1 LDDVGRNNDAMN
13 TIHQFAS
20 ITKNLSGTSAS
31 LNDLAHLY
39 KESAP
44 RTALDEAHIDLLIT
58 QANQMIQA
66 AEALKAIAYDPTPD
80 PDAP

>member
-1 LDDVGRNNDAMN
+1 MMN

-31 LNDLAHLY
+31 LNDLAYLY

-58 QANQMIQA
+58 QAQGMIQA
-66 AEALKAIAYDPTPD
+66 AEALKAIAYDPTPVD
-80 PDAP
+80 PELP

>member
-1 LDDVGRNNDAMN
+1 MN

-31 LNDLAHLY
+31 LNDLAWNY
-39 KESAP
+39 KEAAP

-58 QANQMIQA
+58 QAQGMIQA
-66 AEALKAIAYDPTPD
+66 AEALKAIAYDPTPED
-80 PDAP
+80 PAQP

>member
-1 LDDVGRNNDAMN
+1 MN

-31 LNDLAHLY
+31 LNDLAYLY

-58 QANQMIQA
+58 QANGMIQA
-66 AEALKAIAYDPTPD
+66 AEALKSIAYDPTPET
-80 PDAP
+80 PLEG

>member
-1 LDDVGRNNDAMN
+1 MN

-31 LNDLAHLY
+31 LNDLAYLY

-58 QANQMIQA
+58 QANAMIQA
-66 AEALKAIAYDPTPD
+66 AEALKSIAYDPTPET
-80 PDAP
+80 PIEG

>member
-1 LDDVGRNNDAMN
+1 MN

-31 LNDLAHLY
+31 LNDLAWNY
-39 KESAP
+39 KEVAP

-58 QANQMIQA
+58 QAQGMIQA
-66 AEALKAIAYDPTPD
+66 AEALKAIAFDPTPVD
-80 PDAP
+80 PELP

>member
-1 LDDVGRNNDAMN
+1 MN

-31 LNDLAHLY
+31 LSDLAHLY

-58 QANQMIQA
+58 QANQMIQD
-66 AEALKAIAYDPTPD
+66 AEALKAIAYDPTPE
-80 PDAP
+80 PPIQE

>member
-1 LDDVGRNNDAMN
+1 MN

-31 LNDLAHLY
+31 LNDLAYLY

-58 QANQMIQA
+58 QAQGMIQT
-66 AEALKAIAYDPTPD
+66 AEALKSIPYDPTP
-80 PDAP
+80 PEEPTP